1 MMKMKLKKDAEKNE
15 KTYKKIV
22 LQIQQL
28 IREGSLAPGDQLLPE
43 RQLAETLNVSR
54 NCVRE
59 ALSVLEMMGLIE
71 VTPGEGAYVKKASLE
86 SIIEPLA
93 TVLWKDIEG
102 MNYLFEVRQI
112 IEVNAVGLAAKRA
125 DDADLY
131 RIRED
136 ALQVMRDVEAGVPAD
151 ESDTN
156 FHLHLVA
163 ASKNPILSE
172 LAFMLTALMKESY
185 GPYRREMLSSPR
197 LASEFSRQHIEIYEA
212 IKERNT
218 EKARTLIHEHL
229 ELAEKELVSWE
240 NGELDSG
247 KEQPQNT

>member
-1 MMKMKLKKDAEKNE
+1 MKLKKETEKNE
-15 KTYKKIV
+15 KTYKRIV

-28 IREGSLAPGDQLLPE
+28 IRDGSLAPGDQLLPE

-71 VTPGEGAYVKKASLE
+71 VTPGEGAYVKRASLE

-102 MNYLFEVRQI
+102 MNYLFEVRKI
-112 IEVNAVGLAAKRA
+112 IEVNAVGLAAERA
-125 DDADLY
+125 DDTDLY

-136 ALQVMRDVEAGVPAD
+136 ALQVVRDIEAGVPAD

-156 FHLHLVA
+156 FHQHLIA

-185 GPYRREMLSSPR
+185 GPFRREMLSSPR
-197 LASEFSRQHIEIYEA
+197 LASEFTRQHLEIYEA
-212 IKERNT
+212 IKNKDAG
-218 EKARTLIHEHL
+218 KARAVTLEHL
-229 ELAEKELVSWE
+229 ELAEKEL
-240 NGELDSG
+240 G
-247 KEQPQNT
+247 KFK